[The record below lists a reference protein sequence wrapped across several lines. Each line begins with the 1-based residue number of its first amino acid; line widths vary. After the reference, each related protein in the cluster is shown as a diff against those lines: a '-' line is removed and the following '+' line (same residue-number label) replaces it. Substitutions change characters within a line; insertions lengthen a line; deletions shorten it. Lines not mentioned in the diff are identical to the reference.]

1 MKPTSS
7 MYTLHILHGHNI
19 GFQCLIFSLNSLRSL
34 RCCSSWELVPKFLG
48 PDKIGLH
55 ITKRSMLNWHSQM
68 GWKGRDIDVKLKN
81 TRWEKPLSIQRLM
94 STQSIDDMFL
104 NLWSDCS
111 TMSDKIFGKKNW
123 NKKSPP
129 STPRINVDEWKR
141 FAILLKLV
149 SNTVQHWI
157 GGRRGVRS
165 DLTLKKDKK
174 WALPIYFV
182 RHCRYFFLYERL
194 KIINCL

>member
-111 TMSDKIFGKKNW
+111 SLFWWKKLFLCFFL
-123 NKKSPP
+123 SL
-129 STPRINVDEWKR
+129 SL
-141 FAILLKLV
+141 ILLCELV
-149 SNTVQHWI
+149 
-157 GGRRGVRS
+157 
-165 DLTLKKDKK
+165 
-174 WALPIYFV
+174 YFV
-182 RHCRYFFLYERL
+182 PLPWYSVVWWEWGNCNWSCSEVQCFLDLLEPCAPVFSVVFLYCRML
-194 KIINCL
+194 K